1 MLLLKSIQL
10 PDHKPIYLS
19 TSQEKRVNNKTGWRN
34 IICNSGTFFLR
45 ATLEAISFFLSFCF
59 CLIESQSPAGDKHHR
74 LRRNI
79 RPQIIHPIHPMLSA
93 ILWLCNDLL
102 LKSATCA
109 VAYVTK
115 FSVFVI
121 LGFFFSGLFGQLP
134 EPLTRVK
141 WVCYWQCVI
150 ISIQRIRDCFVV
162 AVVLW
167 RFRTAAERLD

>member
-1 MLLLKSIQL
+1 MEKYNMQLRHVFSKS
-10 PDHKPIYLS
+10 H
-19 TSQEKRVNNKTGWRN
+19 TGSN
-34 IICNSGTFFLR
+34 FLFS
-45 ATLEAISFFLSFCF
+45 LFLFLSY
-59 CLIESQSPAGDKHHR
+59 IESQSPAGDKHHR
-74 LRRNI
+74 LRRKI

-121 LGFFFSGLFGQLP
+121 LGFFFLGLFGQLP

-167 RFRTAAERLD
+167 HFRTAAERLDYNPGRSEDVV